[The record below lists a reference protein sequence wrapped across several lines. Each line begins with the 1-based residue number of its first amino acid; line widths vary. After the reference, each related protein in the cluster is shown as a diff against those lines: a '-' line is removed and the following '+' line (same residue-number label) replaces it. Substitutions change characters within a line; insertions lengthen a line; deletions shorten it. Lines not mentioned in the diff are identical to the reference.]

1 MIGVCKT
8 ILSKALDKC
17 YFLQKIV
24 EAFTT
29 PTNIIESI
37 FLKGLKQLGFRS
49 FALSEF

>member
-8 ILSKALDKC
+8 ILSKVLDKC

-29 PTNIIESI
+29 PTNIIESKR
-37 FLKGLKQLGFRS
+37 LTGQKG
-49 FALSEF
+49 